1 MRYAVRL
8 RACRYHE
15 KMDRFMR
22 AADLM
27 MQGSHICE
35 EVVISLT
42 TEKQVNSEYVQGLI
56 KKIEEMRADGYV
68 YTQVRLESAVGV
80 GEILKVQ
87 NDVKPTGKRRA
98 GGLRE

>member
-22 AADLM
+22 AADLIT
-27 MQGSHICE
+27 QGSHICE

-42 TEKQVNSEYVQGLI
+42 TEKQVNSEYVEALI

-68 YTQVRLESAVGV
+68 YTQVRLESAIRV
-80 GEILKVQ
+80 EETLKVQ

>member
-27 MQGSHICE
+27 TQGSHICE
-35 EVVISLT
+35 EVTISLT
-42 TEKQVNSEYVQGLI
+42 TEKEVNSEYIQELI
-56 KKIEEMRADGYV
+56 RKIEEMRVDGYV
-68 YTQVRLESAVGV
+68 YTQVRLESTTGF
-80 GEILKVQ
+80 EETLKVQ
-87 NDVKPTGKRRA
+87 NDVKPAGKRRA
-98 GGLRE
+98 GGLRG

>member
-22 AADLM
+22 AVDLM
-27 MQGSHICE
+27 TQGSHICE

-42 TEKQVNSEYVQGLI
+42 TEKQVDHEYIQGLI
-56 KKIEEMRADGYV
+56 KKIEEMRVDGYV

-87 NDVKPTGKRRA
+87 NDVKPTGKREP
-98 GGLRE
+98 GGLKK